1 MNSYR
6 KDRRFIKFIAF
17 TQESSPFILIYD
29 GNDWSETF
37 TPVLVPIN
45 ANQPQP
51 IEPKAIQRASA
62 APLKCSSRPAP
73 LTGLA
78 SALDAALPRR
88 RGALLAPQ
96 LQRIF
101 FHICFD
107 GIPWYCM
114 VLLAIVWYCMVW
126 ALACCWYSELPR
138 IFCYIRILHPWHQ
151 PGRPLRGR
159 VRGVP
164 GHQRVHLLWYCDC
177 TKPRC
182 HTSAISKLP
191 ASARPH
197 RRTPSSQDLSNS
209 SSVGWVCGGAWWI
222 WGAGMVATPPGKR
235 CRAPA
240 ALHHPR
246 PIHLPTPPCI
256 PMHLPCTRA

>member
-1 MNSYR
+1 MIDLR
-6 KDRRFIKFIAF
+6 HLPQF
-17 TQESSPFILIYD
+17 SSQSMPT
-29 GNDWSETF
+29 N
-37 TPVLVPIN
+37 P
-45 ANQPQP
+45 NQSN
-51 IEPKAIQRASA
+51 PKQFSAHLQRLWSA
-62 APLKCSSRPAP
+62 AAGRHLWQGSHQPWMQHCQGA
-73 LTGLA
+73 G
-78 SALDAALPRR
+78 
-88 RGALLAPQ
+88 GALLAPQ

-182 HTSAISKLP
+182 HTSAISNCLQVQDHTGEP
-191 ASARPH
+191 PHLRTSA
-197 RRTPSSQDLSNS
+197 T
-209 SSVGWVCGGAWWI
+209 
-222 WGAGMVATPPGKR
+222 
-235 CRAPA
+235 A
-240 ALHHPR
+240 AV
-246 PIHLPTPPCI
+246 
-256 PMHLPCTRA
+256 